1 MILHNLIYMFFG
13 VNEIPPKKL
22 GLTEAIEL
30 YPVITE
36 IFLSDFTSTTT
47 TGHRNRAHFGGTRP
61 QKSKG
66 YVLADVWGRFGV
78 SLANKINQNDE
89 LCEEDTHKQCFNQ
102 DSAMTSWM
110 HLATDMAYTPLAG
123 MCYNIRVDAN
133 NIN

>member
-1 MILHNLIYMFFG
+1 MKFSKKVRSNWGHRIVSGYHRNL
-13 VNEIPPKKL
+13 PK
-22 GLTEAIEL
+22 TTIWSHHSSEFA
-30 YPVITE
+30 
-36 IFLSDFTSTTT
+36 STTT

-89 LCEEDTHKQCFNQ
+89 LCEEDTNKQCFNQ

-110 HLATDMAYTPLAG
+110 HLDTDMAYTPLAG

-133 NIN
+133 NII